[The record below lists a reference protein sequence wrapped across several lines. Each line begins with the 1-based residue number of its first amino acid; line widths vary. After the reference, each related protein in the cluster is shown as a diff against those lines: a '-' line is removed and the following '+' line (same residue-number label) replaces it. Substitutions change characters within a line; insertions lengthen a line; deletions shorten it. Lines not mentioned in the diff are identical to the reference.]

1 MAAAVGWEEGEA
13 EEHSSKSALIRD
25 TRLVGTRREKLLGK
39 YTSPRAADSA
49 TESAVGECEAQPPE
63 QKAAV
68 TCPRASPQRPLP
80 ATAKLPSL
88 PEGFLLLPKTG
99 HQSHVCSLPM
109 LLLEMG

>member
-1 MAAAVGWEEGEA
+1 MVAAAVGWEEGEA

-25 TRLVGTRREKLLGK
+25 TRLAGTRREKLLGK

-80 ATAKLPSL
+80 ATSQTSISP
-88 PEGFLLLPKTG
+88 
-99 HQSHVCSLPM
+99 
-109 LLLEMG
+109 